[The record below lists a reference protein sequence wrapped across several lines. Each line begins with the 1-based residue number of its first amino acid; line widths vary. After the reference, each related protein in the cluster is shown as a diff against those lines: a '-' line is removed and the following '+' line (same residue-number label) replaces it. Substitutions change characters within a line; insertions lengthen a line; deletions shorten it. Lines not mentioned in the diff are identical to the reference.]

1 MGSLTT
7 QAMSRLTAAGS
18 LSNVD
23 DAVRSLADLK
33 AVHLLDYPGDEEGFD
48 LGSPTDESEEIGRD
62 LNRYRSASSQLDL
75 IDPKIPM
82 ESEPIRDQLGG
93 DLPSRIEMMLGHLD
107 RIDLIDSE
115 LSSSGEESDS
125 LEVLQPLDLDLDVLS
140 GYGSLT
146 VFVGTVKDAAR
157 AEAAAS
163 GGLVV
168 IEGVKPAVI
177 ALFCENASSSA
188 VQSELAEA
196 GFAAISAPD
205 GEGPIEARLEEL
217 AARREELLAE
227 RSTLQGELDGWAEA
241 NGAALLGG
249 IELLERDMA
258 LALGPIRVAV
268 SGHAFVIDGWIETSR
283 SEEVSAVLSE
293 TCRVVNSEPYKV
305 VPGGGGHGHHG
316 PELKLP
322 PIKFADRDASKPME
336 LITDLMG
343 RPRYGK
349 VDPTLFM
356 FFTYPLFFGL
366 ILGDIV
372 YGAATMGFGYFLYRR
387 IGHTETGLLASKFI
401 VYIGFSA
408 VVFGYIYGEFAG
420 YEILP
425 HRVDGDW
432 VDSHAPAW
440 ASWLAALYPKGG
452 MIHWQWSGPF
462 GLVLAYPFHRV
473 VPTSAGGNLEDLI
486 LLTIYMGAVHVLL
499 GLLIGFRD
507 IWLHGDSHGN
517 AGPIVAIF
525 DRGSWITILFGGFLF
540 SYGFL
545 GLKNTPGDELLTM
558 MQNYGAILVAVG
570 ILMLI
575 YASYRYHGMPI
586 LIAVLMG
593 PIEGVGIMPTV
604 ISYVRLFA
612 VGVAGVKIAETGNDM
627 LYGNSPDP
635 AHHVEG
641 AGMLNA
647 VDGLGVA
654 GVEGLLLFVAVA
666 PVLAAIAIKLFSKR
680 LPAGTSQFGL
690 LHGMTASGILG
701 MVLAGVEPHTMA
713 MVLSP
718 LLIVPALLQG
728 LGYIGMINT
737 TIYGQVRLA
746 ELAAWFTGLALVGG
760 VYMVVTLAFAWLG
773 VQVFAWI
780 LGLFS
785 PNIHTARLH
794 LVEWMK
800 QFYEAVGEEFEPF
813 GFTARVVEV
822 E

>member
-7 QAMSRLTAAGS
+7 QGMSRLTAAGS
-18 LSNVD
+18 LSRVD
-23 DAVRSLADLK
+23 EAVRALADLK

-75 IDPKIPM
+75 IDPKTLL
-82 ESEPIRDQLGG
+82 ESEPIRGHLDGE
-93 DLPSRIEMMLGHLD
+93 LPSRVEMMLGHLERLD
-107 RIDLIDSE
+107 VIDSE
-115 LSSSGEESDS
+115 LSSMAEEGDA
-125 LEVLQPLDLDLDVLS
+125 LELLLPLDLDLDLLS

-146 VFVGTVKDAAR
+146 AFVGTVKDASR
-157 AEAAAS
+157 AESCAPD
-163 GGLVV
+163 GLVI
-168 IEGVKPAVI
+168 IERVKPSVVAV
-177 ALFCENASSSA
+177 FCKNDSSSA

-196 GFAAISAPD
+196 GFAAIPIPD
-205 GEGPIEARLEEL
+205 EKGPVGARQEVL
-217 AARREELLAE
+217 AARRGELLEE
-227 RSTLQGELDGWAEA
+227 RSTLQGELDVWAEA
-241 NGAALLGG
+241 NGATLLGG

-268 SGHAFVIDGWIETSR
+268 SGHAFVIDGWVETSR

-293 TCRVVNSEPYKV
+293 TCRVVDIEPFKV

-322 PIKFADRDASKPME
+322 PIKFADRHKSKPME
-336 LITDLMG
+336 LLTDLMG

-366 ILGDIV
+366 ILGDIL
-372 YGAATMGFGYFLYRR
+372 YGAATMLFGYFLYTR

-401 VYIGFSA
+401 VYIGFAA
-408 VVFGYIYGEFAG
+408 VIFGYIYGEFAG
-420 YEILP
+420 FEILP
-425 HRVDGDW
+425 HMQDGGW

-440 ASWLAALYPKGG
+440 ASWLTALYPNGG
-452 MIHWQWSGPF
+452 MIHWDWSGPF
-462 GLVLAYPFHRV
+462 GVVLAYPFHRV

-486 LLTIYMGAVHVLL
+486 LLTIYMGVVHVLF

-517 AGPIVAIF
+517 TGPIIAIF

-540 SYGFL
+540 CYGFL
-545 GLKNTPGDELLTM
+545 GLQNTPGDELLLTM
-558 MQNYGAILVAVG
+558 MRNYGAILAAAG

-575 YASYRYHGMPI
+575 YASYRYHGMPL

-593 PIEGVGIMPTV
+593 PIEGVGMMPTV

-612 VGVAGVKIAETGNDM
+612 VGAAGVKIAETGNDM
-627 LYGNSPDP
+627 LYGHLDGDHGVGMLGAISDLGH
-635 AHHVEG
+635 HHVEG
-641 AGMLNA
+641 AMLML
-647 VDGLGVA
+647 VLS
-654 GVEGLLLFVAVA
+654 
-666 PVLAAIAIKLFSKR
+666 PVLAAIAIKLFSNR
-680 LPAGTSQFGL
+680 LPSEASQFGL

-701 MVLAGVEPHTMA
+701 MVLAGVETQTMG

-718 LLIVPALLQG
+718 LLVVPVLLQG
-728 LGYIGMINT
+728 LGSLGMLNT
-737 TIYGQVRLA
+737 TLYGQVRLA
-746 ELAAWFTGLALVGG
+746 ELAVWFTGLALVGG

-773 VQVFAWI
+773 VQIFAWV

-800 QFYEAVGEEFEPF
+800 QFYEAVGDEFKPF